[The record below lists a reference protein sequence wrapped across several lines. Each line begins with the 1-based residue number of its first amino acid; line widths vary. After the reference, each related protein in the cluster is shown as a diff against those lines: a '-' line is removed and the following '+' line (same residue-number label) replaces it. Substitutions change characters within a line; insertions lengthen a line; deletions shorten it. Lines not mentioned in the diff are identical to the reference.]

1 MNCRF
6 YYINIAL
13 VLHIGT
19 RAIYFCIIIQKQN
32 AMNTDITLDFIN
44 AMINSD
50 SSYKAL
56 ADMIEDMDLEL
67 LGVTAA

>member
-1 MNCRF
+1 
-6 YYINIAL
+6 
-13 VLHIGT
+13 
-19 RAIYFCIIIQKQN
+19 
-32 AMNTDITLDFIN
+32 MNTDITLDFIN

-67 LGVTAA
+67 LGVTSA